1 MIKLLASDIDGT
13 LLFDRLDS
21 VAPVIFDEI
30 ARLKQKG
37 IRFCPTSGRRLESMR
52 RLFAPIADELYYI
65 CENGGSIFAP
75 DGTLLDAVPID
86 HETAMWLAHAILAL
100 DGCEVM
106 VSGVRGCYLF
116 PKGGEVVRAVEAV
129 GNHIVYVPT
138 PEDIP
143 EEIVKISIFCQNS
156 AEVAPKLTGWPLPP
170 QIAGAWWVDF
180 TRADKATGL
189 RRLGELLNISR
200 EEILAIGDNYN
211 DVGMLQYAGTP
222 YLMASAVPEL
232 RARFPQQCRR
242 VEDVL
247 KSL

>member
-1 MIKLLASDIDGT
+1 MIKLIASDIDGT
-13 LLFDRLDS
+13 LLFDRLGS
-21 VAPVIFDEI
+21 IAPVIFDEI
-30 ARLKQKG
+30 ARLKRKG
-37 IRFCPTSGRRLESMR
+37 ILFCPTSGRRLESMH
-52 RLFAPIADELYYI
+52 RLFAPIAGELYYI
-65 CENGGSIFAP
+65 CENGGSVFAP
-75 DGTLLDAVPID
+75 DGTLLSAVPIER
-86 HETAMWLAHAILAL
+86 ETAMWLTHAILAL

-106 VSGVRGCYLF
+106 VSGVRDCYLF
-116 PKGGEVVRAVEAV
+116 PKDEEVVRAVQIV
-129 GNHIVYVPT
+129 GNRVAYVPT

-143 EEIVKISIFCQNS
+143 EEIVKVSIFCKNS

-180 TRADKATGL
+180 TVADKATGL
-189 RRLGELLNISR
+189 RRLGELLHVSR

-222 YLMASAVPEL
+222 YLMATAVPEL

-247 KSL
+247 KTL

>member
-1 MIKLLASDIDGT
+1 MIKLIASDIDGT
-13 LLFDRLDS
+13 LLLERTGS
-21 VAPVIFDEI
+21 IAPVIFDEI
-30 ARLKQKG
+30 ERLKRKG
-37 IRFCPTSGRRLESMR
+37 IRFCPASGRRLESMH

-75 DGTLLDAVPID
+75 DGTLLGTEPIER
-86 HETAMWLAHAILAL
+86 ETAMWLAHAILAL

-116 PKGGEVVRAVEAV
+116 PKSEEIVRVVQVV
-129 GNHIVYVPT
+129 GNHITYVPT
-138 PEDIP
+138 PEDIA
-143 EEIVKISIFCQNS
+143 EDIVKISIFCKNS
-156 AEVAPKLTGWPLPP
+156 AEIAPKLTGWPLPP

-180 TRADKATGL
+180 TKADKATGL
-189 RRLGELLNISR
+189 RRLGEILHVSR

-232 RARFPQQCRR
+232 RARFPRQCRR

-247 KSL
+247 KML